1 MSDGRPAEL
10 AITLDQA
17 LRHVLRSPELPHD
30 FRTRLHSA
38 LTRAGEV
45 DLGAARKRME
55 RERRER
61 LERLAAEYVRVRR
74 STLLTLLG
82 AAFAAGAA
90 VVLALPWLRA
100 HLGVF
105 APLAISWGGVA
116 VGLGITFAQPL
127 QALLRRW
134 SDSL

>member
-1 MSDGRPAEL
+1 MSDGRPTEL
-10 AITLDQA
+10 ELPLDQA
-17 LRHVLRSPELPHD
+17 LRRALRSPELPHD

-38 LTRAGEV
+38 LARASEV
-45 DLGAARKRME
+45 DLSAARKRLE

-61 LERLAAEYVRVRR
+61 LERLEAAYVRVRR

-90 VVLALPWLRA
+90 AALALPWLQG
-100 HLGVF
+100 HLGVL
-105 APLAISWGGVA
+105 APLAISWGGVTI
-116 VGLGITFAQPL
+116 GLGITFAQPL
-127 QALLRRW
+127 RALLRRW